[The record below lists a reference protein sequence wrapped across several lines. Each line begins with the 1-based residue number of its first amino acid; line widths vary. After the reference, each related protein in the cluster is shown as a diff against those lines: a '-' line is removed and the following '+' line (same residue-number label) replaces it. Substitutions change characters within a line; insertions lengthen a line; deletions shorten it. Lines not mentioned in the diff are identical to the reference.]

1 MDNVELSPVT
11 RWGMVA
17 TGLLQGLVCYL
28 LITWLAGKNNSW
40 IVYGVPA
47 TLALS
52 SVLLFTVVSFKQKR
66 LWGWLAIVLIATLG
80 MSGWLKWQIDGMSPW
95 RAEKALWDFGCYL
108 LLMGVMLQ
116 PWIQQSLR
124 VHNDITRYSYF
135 YQSVWHNVLVLLV
148 IFITNGLTWLV
159 LLLWSE
165 LFKLVGITF
174 FKTLFF
180 STDWFIYLTLG
191 LVTALAVI
199 LARTQSRLIDSIQ
212 KLFTLIATGLLP
224 LVSLL
229 TLLFIITLPFAG
241 LNAISRHI
249 SAAGL
254 LLTLA
259 FLQLLL
265 MAVVRDPQK
274 ASIPWAGPL
283 RYLIKTALLVTPLY
297 VLIAAWALWLRVAQ
311 YGWTAERLHGALA
324 VVVLLVWSLGY
335 FVSIVWRKGQ
345 NPLVLQGKVNL
356 AVSLLV
362 LVILVLLN
370 SPVLDSMRISVNSH
384 MARYQSGKNTPDQV
398 SIYMLEQSGRY
409 GRAALESLKS
419 DVEYMK
425 EPKRRRSLLMA
436 FDGVQRLQQ
445 RISEKA
451 LADNVL
457 IAPGSGKPDA
467 TFWSAVMK
475 NLYNAMICIEKDA
488 CVLVEQDLNS
498 DGRAE
503 GILFAFNS
511 ERYIVYGFDP
521 DKKEWQELTMSLL
534 PREITK
540 EKLLT
545 AAKEG
550 KLGTKPKAWRDLTVD
565 GETLDLNLN
574 E

>member
-108 LLMGVMLQ
+108 LLMGVMLL

-425 EPKRRRSLLMA
+425 DPKRRRSLLMA

-457 IAPGSGKPDA
+457 IAPGSGKPDE

>member
-47 TLALS
+47 TLAFS

-108 LLMGVMLQ
+108 LLMGVMLL

-409 GRAALESLKS
+409 GRAALESLES

-425 EPKRRRSLLMA
+425 DPKRRRSLLMA

-503 GILFAFNS
+503 WILFAFNS

>member
-47 TLALS
+47 TLAFS

-108 LLMGVMLQ
+108 LLMGVMLL

-425 EPKRRRSLLMA
+425 DPKRRRSLLMA

-503 GILFAFNS
+503 WILFAFNS